1 MSEGAAPPPVREPRP
16 DAAGAPASGSRAED
30 FDAFYRSA
38 TPPWDI
44 GRPQPAF
51 ADVARTGGLGERV
64 LDAGCGTGE
73 HALLAATTGAHTVG
87 IDAAPTAIERARAKA
102 AAQGLAVTFV
112 VGDALALDALGE
124 QFDTVL
130 DCGLF
135 HIFDDDDRP
144 RYVASLAGALR
155 PGGRAYILCFS
166 DEQPGDWGPRRVT
179 RAELEA
185 AFTPGW
191 RVLSIEASRLE
202 LTEDLGSAK
211 GWLATVERC

>member
-1 MSEGAAPPPVREPRP
+1 MSDDASSPDGAGRP
-16 DAAGAPASGSRAED
+16 DPAGTPGSGSRGED

-51 ADVARTGGLGERV
+51 GDVVRAGGLGGRV

-73 HALLAATTGAHTVG
+73 HALLAATTGAHVVG

-102 AAQGLAVTFV
+102 AARGLEVIFV
-112 VGDALALDALGE
+112 VGDALELDSLGE

-135 HIFDDDDRP
+135 HIFDDDDRA
-144 RYVASLAGALR
+144 RYVASLAAALVS
-155 PGGRAYILCFS
+155 GGRVYVLCFS

-179 RAELEA
+179 RAELEV
-185 AFTPGW
+185 AFASGW
-191 RVLSIEASRLE
+191 RVRRIEASALE

-211 GWLATVERC
+211 GWLATVERR